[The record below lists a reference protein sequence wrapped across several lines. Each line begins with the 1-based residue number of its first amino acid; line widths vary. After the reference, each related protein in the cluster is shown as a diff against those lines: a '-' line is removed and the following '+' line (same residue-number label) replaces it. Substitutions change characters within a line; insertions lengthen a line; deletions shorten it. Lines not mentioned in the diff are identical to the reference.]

1 MSTTHAIPVAELRS
15 TLGDA
20 VARVAYTGERTIITR
35 HGKPAAALVS
45 AADLARLEALEMAED
60 VADFDRA
67 MAEDDGEHI
76 SLAEY
81 RASDAGE

>member
-1 MSTTHAIPVAELRS
+1 MSTTHAVPVAELRA

-20 VARVAYTGERTIITR
+20 VARVSYTGERTIITR

-60 VADFDRA
+60 VADYDRA

-76 SLAEY
+76 TLAEY
-81 RASDAGE
+81 RASEGD